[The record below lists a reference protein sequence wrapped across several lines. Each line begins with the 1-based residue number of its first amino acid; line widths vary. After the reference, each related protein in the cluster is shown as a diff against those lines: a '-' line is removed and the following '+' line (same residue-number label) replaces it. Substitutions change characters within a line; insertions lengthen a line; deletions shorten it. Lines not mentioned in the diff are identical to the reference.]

1 MLLTSKIQGRKA
13 CDDPTKFQELVW
25 DNIPTIQSKTPD
37 KTDSVCTIYF
47 FSISSGIFLRKQI
60 IKFAF
65 LDNSQYLPGHLAKFH
80 LCEFCPFQKVSII
93 SKVKELAWNRADS
106 GDRFFIVFLYVHVYL
121 SGSSFSSLHCPL
133 HVAGPVYGRLSSSIM
148 DSASWLSQ
156 GSKTLICLKN
166 IS

>member
-1 MLLTSKIQGRKA
+1 M
-13 CDDPTKFQELVW
+13 
-25 DNIPTIQSKTPD
+25 TIQQS
-37 KTDSVCTIYF
+37 F
-47 FSISSGIFLRKQI
+47 RNWSGITFLQFNQKPRIRLTVSAPYTFFPFPVEFVLRKQI

-133 HVAGPVYGRLSSSIM
+133 PVAGPVYGRFSSSIM

-156 GSKTLICLKN
+156 GSKILICQKN